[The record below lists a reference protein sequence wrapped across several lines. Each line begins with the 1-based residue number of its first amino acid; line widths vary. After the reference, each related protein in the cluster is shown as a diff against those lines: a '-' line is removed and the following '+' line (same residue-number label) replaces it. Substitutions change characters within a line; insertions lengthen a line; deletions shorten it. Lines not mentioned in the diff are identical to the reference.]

1 MYEVAVRNPNLSV
14 HKQRHFAGCT
24 RSLDTPPV
32 QRSTPF
38 LASSD
43 KLQAPVTDRSWS
55 HATRHQEALIGKNPP
70 LQNHSRLPQIQVST
84 ADIG

>member
-1 MYEVAVRNPNLSV
+1 MKFAVRNLSV
-14 HKQRHFAGCT
+14 HKQRHHAGCT

-43 KLQAPVTDRSWS
+43 KLQAPVTDRSGS
-55 HATRHQEALIGKNPP
+55 QATHHQEALIGKNPH
-70 LQNHSRLPQIQVST
+70 LQKHGRLPQIQVST
-84 ADIG
+84 KDIG